1 KKRNRGF
8 LLPTMWCLRFTI
20 RHKQVSKTI
29 SAFYSRRS
37 DSKNADSYKLIKP
50 RKTVDDLANG
60 SIGLN
65 QNWELLGPRGYR
77 FYLPGSIGP
86 AWHDAY
92 TTVHLDEFKCISA
105 HESTDGKSS
114 IYALDCDA
122 QQCPVLL
129 KKGITE
135 LFPGKDFGGIDLT
148 IVTLSQK
155 TLSDL
160 SSTGQEVD
168 AEQERL
174 TKF

>member
-1 KKRNRGF
+1 
-8 LLPTMWCLRFTI
+8 
-20 RHKQVSKTI
+20 
-29 SAFYSRRS
+29 
-37 DSKNADSYKLIKP
+37 
-50 RKTVDDLANG
+50 KTVDDLANG

-174 TKF
+174 TKFFVLSSSGNMFEAETRRLLGQILSIHFWSALSDTYSCQY